1 MVLQAKHCS
10 YVILLCQLISCVLF
24 HGCQSS
30 DESANPA
37 GGEGIGLRQQSF
49 QASQPLTVKDVK
61 HIIAQAVSEAVSV
74 GRNVT
79 VAVADRGGR
88 VLGVFQM
95 ADAPATTIID
105 GDEGRLGQGL
115 EGLAVGADLAAIS
128 KAGTA
133 ALFATSGNAFTTRT
147 ASDIIQE
154 HRPRGVMFTPSG
166 PLFGVQFS
174 SLPCTDIKDPPLPLG
189 LSGDPGGIP
198 LYRNGEPVGAIGV
211 EGDGSYGIDRDAFD
225 NDQPFEERIALAGSR
240 GFEAPSTIRGDT
252 ILLDGIR
259 LPYTNTDMPAPIP
272 TIAFDALP
280 GAVVAVELA
289 AFTFFDGTIG
299 PTPDARFDFTA
310 ATLAGLEG
318 RIVRDRPDLPGPP
331 FTGSPTPDGL
341 TAAEVERII
350 SQALQQAYK
359 TRAAIRQPTGSFAQ
373 VNITVVDEHGTV
385 LGHFGT
391 PDAPFFGFDVSAQ
404 KARTSAF
411 FSSSRAAQA
420 LITAGFADFVNAAQT
435 DGLALDG
442 SFAFSDRGA
451 GFLNRP
457 FFPDGID
464 GSEHGP
470 FSRSIDEWSPFNVG
484 LQLELVKEALLSILT
499 DGPSQACSTIP
510 GMESGMQI
518 FAGSVPLFKNGRLV
532 GSIGVSGDG
541 IDQDDLIAS
550 AGSAGFEAPAAM
562 RSDQIMVRGVR
573 LPFVRFPRNPEL

>member
-1 MVLQAKHCS
+1 
-10 YVILLCQLISCVLF
+10 
-24 HGCQSS
+24 
-30 DESANPA
+30 
-37 GGEGIGLRQQSF
+37 
-49 QASQPLTVKDVK
+49 
-61 HIIAQAVSEAVSV
+61 
-74 GRNVT
+74 
-79 VAVADRGGR
+79 
-88 VLGVFQM
+88 
-95 ADAPATTIID
+95 
-105 GDEGRLGQGL
+105 
-115 EGLAVGADLAAIS
+115 
-128 KAGTA
+128 
-133 ALFATSGNAFTTRT
+133 
-147 ASDIIQE
+147 
-154 HRPRGVMFTPSG
+154 MFTPSG

-174 SLPCTDIKDPPLPLG
+174 SLPCTDIKHPPLPLG

-198 LYRNGEPVGAIGV
+198 LYRNGEPVGGIGV
-211 EGDGSYGIDRDAFD
+211 EGDGIYGIDRDAFD

-240 GFEAPSTIRGDT
+240 GFEAPADVRGDT
-252 ILLDGIR
+252 ILLDGVR
-259 LPYTNTDMPAPIP
+259 LPFTNSTMPAPIP
-272 TIAFDALP
+272 TIAFDDLP
-280 GAVVAVELA
+280 GAVVPVQLA

-310 ATLAGLEG
+310 ATLAGLAG

-331 FTGSPTPDGL
+331 FTSSTTPDGL

-359 TRAAIRQPTGSFAQ
+359 TRAAIRQPAGSFAQ
-373 VNITVVDEHGTV
+373 VNITVVDVDGTV

-391 PDAPFFGFDVSAQ
+391 PDAPFFGLDVSAQ

-411 FSSSRAAQA
+411 FSSSRAAQD
-420 LITAGFADFVNAAQT
+420 LITAGFTDFVNAAQA
-435 DGLALDG
+435 DGLDLDG

-470 FSRSIDEWSPFNVG
+470 FSRPIDEWSPFNVG
-484 LQLELVKEALLSILT
+484 MQLELVKDALLSILT
-499 DGPSQACSTIP
+499 GGPAQACSTIT

-550 AGSAGFEAPAAM
+550 AGSTGFEAPAAV